1 MLTSRGVAAR
11 FGRTVASLQNKAIAS
26 RIFNRTYGILN
37 NMTRRLGHPAVIDSD
52 GNHAYGAI
60 LHRSLALRDKIE
72 AAVGPVA
79 PHASQP
85 RIAYLAPRRHTYVAA
100 KCATW
105 LYGGIGVPLAEGY
118 PADEL
123 EYVLTD
129 SGASVVLVDPS
140 LKAQVAEVAKKLR
153 LPLIDVEP
161 SLGDGSVPQDAGN
174 LVARVKSAVE
184 GRCPSDGAYFVY
196 TSGTTGRVSRWR
208 DRCMWH

>member
-1 MLTSRGVAAR
+1 MTRLSKMLTSRGVAAR
-11 FGRTVASLQNKAIAS
+11 FRAHAWQAS
-26 RIFNRTYGILN
+26 RTKQSLVGVFNRTYGILN

-52 GNHAYGAI
+52 GNHADGAI

-85 RIAYLAPRRHTYVAA
+85 RIAYLAPVGTRMSPQ
-100 KCATW
+100 CATW

-140 LKAQVAEVAKKLR
+140 LKAQVAEVAKNF
-153 LPLIDVEP
+153 DFH
-161 SLGDGSVPQDAGN
+161 SLTWNRV
-174 LVARVKSAVE
+174 LVTGQCR
-184 GRCPSDGAYFVY
+184 RML
-196 TSGTTGRVSRWR
+196 GT
-208 DRCMWH
+208 